1 MRMECGQKDKS
12 DGIRRETGLK
22 PLNDFRL
29 KAGLR
34 REGSPTQGPPR
45 RSTGFSRKPVRAFRP
60 GYTEAGHCAA

>member
-29 KAGLR
+29 KGLLI
-34 REGSPTQGPPR
+34 
-45 RSTGFSRKPVRAFRP
+45 
-60 GYTEAGHCAA
+60 